1 VAYIGF
7 QHNEKLCCFS
17 AEVKDVQHSSFKE
30 RQPLNREKR
39 DYFLSMNES
48 LGSEQPAKL
57 EVRQF
62 YAYSMSTVMASCHNA
77 KRAPFLEAIR

>member
-1 VAYIGF
+1 MAYIGF

-17 AEVKDVQHSSFKE
+17 AEVKDVQQSSFKE
-30 RQPLNREKR
+30 RQPLNREKKR
-39 DYFLSMNES
+39 LFSFDERIARI
-48 LGSEQPAKL
+48 GAAKL

-62 YAYSMSTVMASCHNA
+62 YAYSMSTVMASCYNA

>member
-1 VAYIGF
+1 MYSRALSKKDSHLI
-7 QHNEKLCCFS
+7 
-17 AEVKDVQHSSFKE
+17 VK
-30 RQPLNREKR
+30 KR

>member
-1 VAYIGF
+1 L
-7 QHNEKLCCFS
+7 E
-17 AEVKDVQHSSFKE
+17 DVQQSSFKE
-30 RQPLNREKR
+30 IQPLNREKKR
-39 DYFLSMNES
+39 VFSFDERIAKM
-48 LGSEQPAKL
+48 GAAKL